1 MVAFSSVSSSVRSG
15 PPLWLLTGI
24 PAPPRRRGQSTS
36 TRAGRPMRRMASH
49 CAALMSGPTRRLA
62 SSIEVFHLAAYA
74 LANRRLE
81 GGVEDGRGRPPP
93 ASEDDGDQHEAAAER
108 GEGHHPHEEIEAPPR
123 RGEQYPL
130 AVLLDEVVP
139 HLARGLSRG
148 QALAD
153 DPAHLMGG

>member
-24 PAPPRRRGQSTS
+24 PAPPRR
-36 TRAGRPMRRMASH
+36 
-49 CAALMSGPTRRLA
+49 SGPTRRLA

-153 DPAHLMGG
+153 DPAH